1 MPLEPVAPLPLSAPA
16 PTRSP
21 EESSPWPSLI
31 LVAVAG
37 LSLALNGFLGWHVLR
52 TERRQERRLARLEAA
67 GAAGVAEDKND
78 GGAGAAE
85 LRLPRQAT
93 AEQRVA
99 ALLAVAGDAN
109 RCRRLLDNLSTKE
122 CVQVG
127 QALIARPAA
136 GDRNGALAAVIT
148 FLAGSEPLRAAGLLA
163 DVQEPVLR
171 TTLALGLVETW
182 TGSHPDDAARW
193 LATDGM
199 RFLTTPA
206 ASGPMVRAVTQWAS
220 FDPAA
225 AARFV
230 VAQPPD
236 RGPIARALF
245 LASRAWGLLDPAAA
259 LAWVDSLPPSDQR
272 HGQALQ
278 GAWEGWTERDPAQAG
293 AALRQQL
300 YTAANRPPVELAGT
314 VGKQW
319 AQADPA
325 AAAQWAQGL
334 TVGSARRVALY
345 QVALAWTQ
353 TDTAGAA
360 RWATTL
366 PAGDTRAAIW
376 SEIAADWADNDV
388 DAAGVWLGGLPLGR
402 DHDEAV
408 AAYLPKVEPTEP
420 EKALA
425 WVATVSD
432 PGIRADQVQRV
443 LNDWQ
448 RRDGPA
454 ARNWAAANAV
464 NILPLRSGGAGQ

>member
-1 MPLEPVAPLPLSAPA
+1 MV
-16 PTRSP
+16 T
-21 EESSPWPSLI
+21 
-31 LVAVAG
+31 VAV
-37 LSLALNGFLGWHVLR
+37 LSLGLNGWLGWHVLR
-52 TERRQERRLARLEAA
+52 TQRTQERRLSRLEKTS
-67 GAAGVAEDKND
+67 VV
-78 GGAGAAE
+78 GAAE
-85 LRLPRQAT
+85 KTDDDTTDPVEKRLPQQAT
-93 AEQRVA
+93 ADQRVA

-122 CVQVG
+122 CVQIG

-136 GDRNGALAAVIT
+136 GDRNGALAAVMT
-148 FLAGSEPLRAAGLLA
+148 FLAGSAPQRAAGLLA

-171 TTLALGLVETW
+171 TTLALGLVDTW
-182 TGSHPDDAARW
+182 TASHPDDAARW
-193 LATDGM
+193 LAGDGV
-199 RFLTTPA
+199 RFLTTTA
-206 ASGPMVRAVTQWAS
+206 SSGPMVRAVTQWAS

-225 AARFV
+225 AAKFV
-230 VAQPPD
+230 VTQPPD
-236 RGPIARALF
+236 RGPISRALF
-245 LASRAWGLLDPAAA
+245 LASRAWGQLDPTAA
-259 LAWVDSLPPSDQR
+259 LAWVDTLPESDQR

-278 GAWEGWTERDPAQAG
+278 GVWEGWTERDPAQAG

-300 YTAANRPPVELAGT
+300 YTAASRPPIELAGT

-319 AQADPA
+319 AQADPG
-325 AAAQWAQGL
+325 AAAQWALGL
-334 TVGSARRVALY
+334 SVGSAQRVALY

-366 PAGDTRAAIW
+366 PAGETRAAIW

-388 DAAGVWLGGLPLGR
+388 DAAGTWLGGLPLGR

-408 AAYLPKVEPTEP
+408 SAYLPKVEPTEP

-425 WVATVSD
+425 WAATLTD
-432 PGIRADQVQRV
+432 PGIRADQVQQILGV
-443 LNDWQ
+443 WQ

-464 NILPLRSGGAGQ
+464 TILPLRRSAAGP